1 MSLQSTFCSSPWFH
15 MRITNDGGLVY
26 CRWADQNNTIGNL
39 RDISPGDFF
48 QKTLAPIRQSML
60 DGNVVSGCA
69 RCVQMESHQKIS
81 GRQKQLLKTGVQLG
95 EFTKTLASS
104 PWLSEFNKS
113 RTGGA
118 TQLLPQDW
126 HIDLGNYCNSACVFC
141 SPFSSSKLATE
152 FHKLKLIDQTPPPA
166 WCNDPVLLQRF
177 IDTLTQSPHL
187 QYLHFI
193 GGETIITPAFK
204 TILQALVAA
213 NLHSTVTIGFTTNL
227 TVWNKDII
235 NLLCKFN
242 KVNLGVSIECFHSVN
257 DYVRWPSQL
266 PEVTSCLHNWLKIA
280 TQQEWLVQIRT
291 TPTVLTVHQLLPLY
305 DFAWNNGIVVESCNF
320 LTNPEYMKPSVL
332 PLTYRKQIISE
343 MKQWLLSHRSVGQT
357 VLNIRNP
364 EFVKDQLS
372 QDLTSYINY
381 LEKEPDESHQI
392 PALVDYLKLLES
404 GRGNSIL
411 DYLPEYEEL
420 FRTAGY

>member
-15 MRITNDGGLVY
+15 MRITTDGGLVY
-26 CRWADQNNTIGNL
+26 CRWSDQNTAIDNL

-60 DGNVVSGCA
+60 DGNVVSGCD
-69 RCVQMESHQKIS
+69 RCVKMETHKKIS
-81 GRQKQLLKTGVQLG
+81 GRQKQLLKTGIQIE

-104 PWLSEFNKS
+104 PWVSEFNKS
-113 RTGGA
+113 QTDGT

-126 HIDLGNYCNSACVFC
+126 QIDLGNYCNSACVFC
-141 SPFSSSKLATE
+141 SPSSSSKLATE

-177 IDTLTQSPHL
+177 IDMLTQSPHL

-193 GGETIITPAFK
+193 GGETIITPAFN
-204 TILQALVAA
+204 TILKALVAA
-213 NLHSTVTIGFTTNL
+213 KLHSTVTIGFTTNL
-227 TVWNKDII
+227 TVWNNNI
-235 NLLCKFN
+235 NDLLCKFN

-266 PEVTSCLHNWLKIA
+266 SKITSCLHNWLEIA
-280 TQQEWLVQIRT
+280 RQQEWLVQLRT

-305 DFAWNNGIVVESCNF
+305 EFAWNHDIVVESCNF
-320 LTNPEYMKPSVL
+320 LTNPEYMRSSVL
-332 PLTYRKQIISE
+332 PLPYRKQIISE
-343 MKQWLLSHRSVGQT
+343 MKQWLLTHKSVGPT

-364 EFVKDQLS
+364 EFVKDQIR
-372 QDLTSYINY
+372 QDLSSYINY
-381 LEKEPDESHQI
+381 LETEPDESHLL

-404 GRGNSIL
+404 GRNNSIL